1 MTGLN
6 ETFIKTK
13 KSTLLDISNVAP
25 RSDKAVIFLDITAAN
40 CCVKIPS
47 GIQTA
52 TFPI

>member
-1 MTGLN
+1 MTSLN

-13 KSTLLDISNVAP
+13 KSTLVDISSVVP
-25 RSDKAVIFLDITAAN
+25 RSDKAVIFLDITTAN

-52 TFPI
+52 TFPV